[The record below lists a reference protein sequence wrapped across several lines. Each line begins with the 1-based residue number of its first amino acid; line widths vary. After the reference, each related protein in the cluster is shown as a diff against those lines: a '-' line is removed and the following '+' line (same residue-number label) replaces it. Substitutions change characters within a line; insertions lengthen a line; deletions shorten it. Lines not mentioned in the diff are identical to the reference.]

1 MGNLSL
7 AHVAEHLPSARAF
20 CHHGGVSYFTAVLA
34 KSDAGWRAVVVDIED
49 AESLDEL
56 AESLRALSR
65 GGPVLA
71 VLEREDAWFAMVR
84 VDGDEDARSFV
95 SDLAA
100 TERSQ
105 YAALLGPVG
114 DVDMAQY
121 AHLRPPRQELAP
133 DQDDDDADFSE
144 DDDLVVLGADDDAE
158 APAPT
163 SSMAVSGE
171 PARAAQLR
179 VHQPVAV
186 VIADPPP
193 WAGDPDLL
201 ADVGVS
207 ADELVALVDAGEG
220 DPAAVIAAL
229 GERCGFDEL
238 LDALR

>member
-1 MGNLSL
+1 MISNLS
-7 AHVAEHLPSARAF
+7 VAQVGEHLPLAPTF

-34 KSDAGWRAVVVDIED
+34 KSDAGWRAVGVDIED
-49 AESLDEL
+49 AESIEEL
-56 AESLRALSR
+56 AESLRAVSR

-105 YAALLGPVG
+105 YAALLAPVG
-114 DVDMAQY
+114 DIDMAQY
-121 AHLRPPRQELAP
+121 AHLRPPRQELSP
-133 DQDDDDADFSE
+133 DQDDDDADFTE

-163 SSMAVSGE
+163 SSPAVE
-171 PARAAQLR
+171 PARPAQLR
-179 VHQPVAV
+179 VYQPVVV

-201 ADVGVS
+201 SDVGVN

-220 DPAAVIAAL
+220 DPASVIASL